1 MNKTFTEEIQIH
13 KKNKIAGLYPAA
25 KFQIVILFSICTFI
39 INTIKLTDAKLAL
52 LLIPWFLMV
61 PFLFAITGGFKKCM
75 KAMRA
80 VVFVAVFIMVV
91 QTFIVSGGATLWKWG
106 FIAIREKGLQTAVS
120 LGFLVL
126 NVAGIF
132 IWMLQTTTTKEISR
146 CLDEVGMSYKV
157 AYVFTSSLEMIKILG
172 KNSQTILDAQR
183 ARGVETEGNL
193 KVRMKAFFPT
203 LVPLILGGI
212 IGSEERVLT
221 LEARG
226 FSIKGE
232 RSSLFILN
240 KSGYEKGV
248 LVISVIIT
256 ILILAGRIYLWTMK

>member
-1 MNKTFTEEIQIH
+1 MEKTFTEKIQIH
-13 KKNKIAGLYPAA
+13 KKNKIAGLYPAT
-25 KFQIVILFSICTFI
+25 KFKVVILFSISTFI
-39 INTIKLTDAKLAL
+39 INTIKLTDYKLAL
-52 LLIPWFLMV
+52 LLIPWFLLV
-61 PFLFAITGGFKKCM
+61 PLMFAITGEFKKCM
-75 KAMRA
+75 KSMKA
-80 VVFVAVFIMVV
+80 VTIVALFIIVV
-91 QTFIVSGGATLWKWG
+91 QTFVVSGGSTLWQWH
-106 FIAIREKGLQTAVS
+106 FISIREKGLQTAIC

-126 NVAGIF
+126 NIAGIF

-146 CLDEVGMSYKV
+146 CLEESGMSFKV
-157 AYVFTSSLEMIKILG
+157 AYIFTSSLEMIKILG

-226 FSIKGE
+226 FSIKGN
-232 RSSLFILN
+232 RTHLFNLE
-240 KSGYEKGV
+240 KSGYEK
-248 LVISVIIT
+248 LILTISIILT
-256 ILILAGRIYLWTMK
+256 ILILAGRIYLWIMK